1 MKHYQQ
7 INPKCLCRATGT
19 ALEWKGANSHCS
31 TVPTPGSSAGRG
43 LSPRIWMIPALC
55 ESHLHSYSSVGKAL
69 NYSSS
74 CAGETGRS
82 HISYL
87 LDKAPLLYSLSI
99 LARISASLVESMISS
114 QKHHGTPAHSL
125 WDAHPSRGDGEKYK
139 HSGLTKL
146 DLHRGLKLHY

>member
-1 MKHYQQ
+1 
-7 INPKCLCRATGT
+7 
-19 ALEWKGANSHCS
+19 
-31 TVPTPGSSAGRG
+31 
-43 LSPRIWMIPALC
+43 MIPALC

-74 CAGETGRS
+74 CAGETERS

-87 LDKAPLLYSLSI
+87 LDKALLLYSLSI
-99 LARISASLVESMISS
+99 LAKISASLVESMISS

-125 WDAHPSRGDGEKYK
+125 WDAQKYK